1 MAVRR
6 PRPSKLDDHRASV
19 GVLPDKQVA
28 ELAGVTSENVRS
40 YRKRHGIPAGWRGE
54 TVEDL
59 AAAAPAPTSPEPA
72 SAPAPKKKKR
82 AKKAG
87 KRKPRASKLDGFK
100 HLLGQMPDRQLGEMA
115 GVSAENVRA
124 YRKRWS
130 IPAVWREEPVVA
142 APAPAPKAARAPKAA
157 AKARP
162 APTPAPAP
170 TPKAAAPSAP
180 SAGGSFA
187 WRLVAQVGDDRREF
201 VTLGDSMLDAV
212 QRGTSELARLHRGG
226 RILEAHRIA
235 PVL

>member
-162 APTPAPAP
+162 APTPPPAPPPGPPPQGPAPAAP
-170 TPKAAAPSAP
+170 TP
-180 SAGGSFA
+180 
-187 WRLVAQVGDDRREF
+187 
-201 VTLGDSMLDAV
+201 
-212 QRGTSELARLHRGG
+212 RGG
-226 RILEAHRIA
+226 VPRRPPRPPPRRPRRRPRHPPAGASPGASWPRSGTTA
-235 PVL
+235 GNS